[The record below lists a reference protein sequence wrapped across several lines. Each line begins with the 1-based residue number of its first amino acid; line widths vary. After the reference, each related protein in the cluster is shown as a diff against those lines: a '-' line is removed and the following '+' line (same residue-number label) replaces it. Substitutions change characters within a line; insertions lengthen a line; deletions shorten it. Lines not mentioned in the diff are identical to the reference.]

1 MSYFMRFF
9 LTDGPPPSVDA
20 IAAALGQRDSAVL
33 LTHDGAEDA
42 RADLYFADKLYAE
55 IEVNSLGDEVFD
67 EDRDELLD
75 ELAKQDDPRAA
86 EAAEHLRETTGAVVL
101 CVYEP
106 GHEDYPRLNLLIDW
120 LFETR
125 AGTLQVD
132 EEGLFDRYGRRIVAL
147 L

>member
-1 MSYFMRFF
+1 MRFF
-9 LTDGPPPSVDA
+9 LADGPPPTMAA
-20 IAAALGQRDSAVL
+20 IAAALGQRDSSAL
-33 LTHDGAEDA
+33 LAHDGVEDA
-42 RADLYFADKLYAE
+42 RADLYFADTLYAE
-55 IEVNSLGDEVFD
+55 IEVNTPGDEVFD

-75 ELAKQDDPRAA
+75 ELAKQDDPQAA
-86 EAAEHLRETTGAVVL
+86 EVAEHLRQTTGAVVL

-106 GHEDYPRLNLLIDW
+106 GHEDYRRLNLLIDW

-125 AGTLQVD
+125 VGVLQVD